1 MRILVLGASGLIG
14 HRAWLAARTRY
25 ETWGTI
31 RGSRSGLPSVFDTP
45 TMIEGVTAED
55 TGSLIGAFEVARP
68 DVVINGI
75 GLIKQ
80 RPRGGDPAAAFITNS
95 FLPHYLRQRCD
106 AAGAKLIQISTD
118 CVFSGNRGAYTEDD
132 EPDAL
137 DVYGLSKRFGEV
149 VTAPHLTVRT
159 SVIGRS
165 LSGSTD
171 GLFEWF
177 LTQRDHVTGYRR
189 AIFSGLTTAALAET
203 LLGVLDRHPELSGL
217 YHVASEPIS
226 KFALLVRIAEVY
238 GHGRHAIV
246 IEPADEP
253 VIDRS
258 LNDNRFRTATGI
270 PTPAWTTMLTD
281 MRNDPNDVL
290 FYAVR

>member
-14 HRAWLAARTRY
+14 HRVWLAARTRY

-31 RGSRSGLPSVFDTP
+31 RGPRSGLPSVFDTP
-45 TMIEGVTAED
+45 TMVEGVAAED
-55 TGSLIGAFEVARP
+55 TASLDGAFEVARP
-68 DVVINGI
+68 DVVINCI

-80 RPRGGDPAAAFITNS
+80 RPLGSDPAASFIANA
-95 FLPHYLRQRCD
+95 FLPHYLRQKCD
-106 AAGAKLIQISTD
+106 AADAKLIQISTD
-118 CVFSGNRGAYTEDD
+118 CVFSGDRGGYTEDD

-149 VTAPHLTVRT
+149 ASAPHLTVRT

-165 LSGSTD
+165 LTGSTD

-177 LTQRDHVTGYRR
+177 LAQSGAVTGYRR
-189 AIFSGLTTAALAET
+189 AIFSGLTTSALAET
-203 LLGVLDRHPELSGL
+203 LMEVLDRHQELSGL
-217 YHVASEPIS
+217 YHLASQAIT
-226 KFALLVRIAEVY
+226 KFDLLVRIAEDY
-238 GHGRHAIV
+238 GHGRDGIV
-246 IEPADEP
+246 IEPTDEP

-258 LNDNRFRTATGI
+258 LVDDRFRSATNI
-270 PTPAWTTMLTD
+270 PRSDWTQMLTD
-281 MRNDPNDVL
+281 MRNDPNDFL